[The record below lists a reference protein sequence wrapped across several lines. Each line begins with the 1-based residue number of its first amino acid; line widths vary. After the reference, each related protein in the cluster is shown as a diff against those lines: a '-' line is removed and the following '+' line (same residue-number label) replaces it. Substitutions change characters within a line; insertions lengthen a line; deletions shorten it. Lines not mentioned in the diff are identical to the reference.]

1 MKKAFVT
8 ALALGLIVAAFGG
21 FSAHAKKAKPQAVTL
36 YFHGT
41 QYVGETEIPD
51 GVSGIYRTMDATEP
65 TDPAPKSVNLLA
77 AGSGGA
83 GTPNSQCAGNP
94 LFPVWVGDVNGTV
107 VGDLKVSLDSVSLPA
122 TKVDVRVWG
131 FVPGIGACDSQ
142 GVEGYVEPFAE
153 TRVDVPPGPGTIE
166 AVLKNKKFKTLGK
179 LMVQITPVLDG
190 ATATRVLYDSTTT
203 VSQIEFKCAPATGSS
218 CSP

>member
-1 MKKAFVT
+1 MRKLVAALVLSAVALSTFSAPMAHAGKKAVPT
-8 ALALGLIVAAFGG
+8 
-21 FSAHAKKAKPQAVTL
+21 TL

-51 GVSGIYRTMDATEP
+51 GVSGLYRTMDGNEP
-65 TDPAPKSVNLLA
+65 TDPAPKSVSLLAVGA
-77 AGSGGA
+77 AGSG
-83 GTPNSQCAGNP
+83 TPNTECAGNP
-94 LFPVWVGDVNGTV
+94 LFPVWVGDVNGTI
-107 VGDLKVSLDSVSLPA
+107 VGDLKLSLDSVSLPA

-131 FVPGIGACDSQ
+131 FVPGVGACNSQ
-142 GVEGYVEPFAE
+142 GVEGYVKPFAE

-190 ATATRVLYDSTTT
+190 ATATRVLYDSSTTI
-203 VSQIEFKCAPATGSS
+203 SQIEFTCAPASGPS
-218 CSP
+218 CLP